1 MLRFRADRSGQIAL
15 STPSGRRSNM
25 NAFFGYLFAGVVYT
39 CVTVNLRGV
48 LRQMNS
54 FQNETE
60 LLTQP
65 PGKLL
70 WELEGI

>member
-1 MLRFRADRSGQIAL
+1 
-15 STPSGRRSNM
+15 M
-25 NAFFGYLFAGVVYT
+25 NAFFGFLFAGVVYT

-48 LRQMNS
+48 FRQMNS

-70 WELEGI
+70 WKLEGI